1 MRVGFIGLGD
11 IGMPMCERLVEA
23 HFDVVASDLDDTKT
37 QLLAG
42 RGATAA
48 RSVADFADCQV
59 VGLAVP
65 DDVTVQ
71 SVLLHDGLLETLGQ
85 DAVVLIHS
93 TILPA
98 TAQALQARAS
108 AAGVFVVDAPVS
120 GGAARAGAGDLVV
133 MLGGDAEAIGLARPV
148 LEALSRQSI
157 HAGASG
163 TGAALKLVNQLSM
176 LASLAAV
183 QEGMELAEHY
193 GVSPEAVLRALAEGT
208 GDSWVVRNWGFFDDL
223 ARAYDA
229 NGVAVRLRPWSKDL
243 WDVVASARDVD
254 VRVPLAATMSQ
265 YLADAVE
272 QHAANA
278 SDEERSSS

>member
-23 HFDVVASDLDDTKT
+23 HFDVVASDLDDAKTKR
-37 QLLAG
+37 LAG
-42 RGATAA
+42 RGAMAA
-48 RSVADFADCQV
+48 RAVADFADCRV

-65 DDVTVQ
+65 DDATVR
-71 SVLLHDGLLETLGQ
+71 SVLLDDGLLETLGR

-93 TILPA
+93 TILPT
-98 TAQALQARAS
+98 TAQELQEHAS

-120 GGAARAGAGDLVV
+120 GGAARARAGDLVV
-133 MLGGDAEAIGLARPV
+133 MLGGDAKAIGLAGPV
-148 LEALSRQSI
+148 LDALSRESF

-163 TGAALKLVNQLSM
+163 TGAALKLVNQLAM
-176 LASLAAV
+176 LASLAAI
-183 QEGMELAEHY
+183 QEGMELAVHY
-193 GVSPEAVLRALAEGT
+193 GISPDLVLGALAEGT

-229 NGVAVRLRPWSKDL
+229 NGVAVRFRPWSKDL
-243 WDVVASARDVD
+243 WDVVASARSAD